1 MGHDSESFGFADNV
15 LMLLYSLA
23 ISVRTGRG
31 RWWILDLVLSNLI
44 SALDEQVLELVGNVP
59 TVSESKIENG
69 VSSLVDGHLLIPFV
83 GVTTKEGHR
92 R

>member
-1 MGHDSESFGFADNV
+1 
-15 LMLLYSLA
+15 MLLYSLA
-23 ISVRTGRG
+23 MSVLSGRS
-31 RWWILDLVLSNLI
+31 RWWILGLVLSNLI

-59 TVSESKIENG
+59 TVFDSKIEDG
-69 VSSLVDGHLLIPFV
+69 VSSLVDGHVLIPFV